1 MINRDIRYASDEMI
15 KNELRNLST
24 TVFERTNIEKSY
36 LEHLKKKF
44 LNKIDLE
51 KDENRKNELILKMN
65 RYNKRNYG
73 KIRSVLDY
81 YDMRINAI
89 CNHLD
94 KAKNDDLDFV
104 YDMLIYPIGIKEL
117 VKKYKV
123 KDMNHCYRKL
133 DKIISLIG
141 GKNK

>member
-1 MINRDIRYASDEMI
+1 MINRDIRYYSDEMI
-15 KNELRNLST
+15 KNELRNLEIII
-24 TVFERTNIEKSY
+24 FERMNTEKTYIE
-36 LEHLKKKF
+36 HIKKLF
-44 LNKIDLE
+44 LDKICNE
-51 KDENRKNELILKMN
+51 KDETRKNELIMKMD
-65 RYNKRNYG
+65 RYNKRNFG
-73 KIRSVLDY
+73 KVRSVLDY

-94 KAKNDDLDFV
+94 KADNDDLNFV

-133 DKIISLIG
+133 DKIVALMN
-141 GKNK
+141 GKKS